1 MSSFQEDI
9 YSPCIRKCCLDNDDI
24 CLGCFRALNEI
35 ITWTQIDDTT
45 HLQLLE
51 KAKIRQQQHKNS
63 NCF

>member
-1 MSSFQEDI
+1 MSSSQECI

-35 ITWTQIDDTT
+35 IVWTQLDEKTR
-45 HLQLLE
+45 LQLLE
-51 KAKIRQQQHKNS
+51 KAKIRQQQRKNS